1 MKKRFALSFIIFFCL
16 VVFFSWTTPV
26 YAEDDVYDNL
36 NDTVE
41 NQLNSI
47 DWEGLQAFLE
57 EYGEDEYNLLNGSVL
72 DKIKQILSGE
82 LTADAST
89 FLQFVF
95 SALFSRL
102 KSLLPIIIGI
112 AVICIFSGLVDKT
125 KCNLLNNSTSGL
137 ISFFCFATVLMLLLA
152 GVWNLLET
160 AKNTIFMVKRLS
172 NLAMPI
178 LLTFMAATGATT
190 SAKVYSPAVALLSEG
205 VTEIVANVVLPMFIF
220 SVVFSVIG
228 NLSSEI
234 KLEKLST
241 FFKNVSSWILGITFT
256 VFTGFLA
263 VQGLTASTIDGISIR
278 AAKFATKTYI
288 PILGG
293 YLADGFD
300 LILASCVLIK
310 NSLGVVVLLI
320 LLSVVLAP
328 VFSII
333 VFNLG
338 LQLICA
344 LTEPI
349 ADPKIVKFL
358 TDIGKNLS
366 ILLVCVLAVTFML
379 FIMVMLI
386 IFSANLL

>member
-1 MKKRFALSFIIFFCL
+1 MKKRFTLSLFIFFCL
-16 VVFFSWTTPV
+16 VYLFSWTTPV
-26 YAEDDVYDNL
+26 FAEENVYDKL

-41 NQLNSI
+41 NQLKAI
-47 DWEGLQAFLE
+47 DWKGLQAFLE
-57 EYGEDEYNLLNGSVL
+57 ECGNEEYDLLNGSVL
-72 DKIKQILSGE
+72 DKVKQILSGE

-102 KSLLPIIIGI
+102 KNLLPVIIGI
-112 AVICIFSGLVDKT
+112 AVVCIFSGLVDKT

-205 VTEIVANVVLPMFIF
+205 VTEIVANVVMPMFIF
-220 SVVFSVIG
+220 SVVFSVIS

-241 FFKNVSSWILGITFT
+241 FFKNLSSWILGITFT

-328 VFSII
+328 VFSIV

-349 ADPKIVKFL
+349 ADPKIIKFL
-358 TDIGKNLS
+358 TDIGKNLT
-366 ILLVCVLAVTFML
+366 ILLVSVLAVTFML